1 MRIDS
6 EFYLIEAGSHCG
18 KASNCILLRLV
29 HTVERLVR
37 IDSEL
42 HHIEASSH
50 CRKVSLNRQ
59 RIVSY

>member
-1 MRIDS
+1 MRIDN
-6 EFYLIEAGSHCG
+6 ELYLIEAGSHCG

-42 HHIEASSH
+42 YLIEAGSH
-50 CRKVSLNRQ
+50 CRKASANRK